1 MLFECAWKA
10 FEPQFDAILY
20 KIERHTDLIDKEAN
34 CIALLETREAA
45 KERQRDVKIAVQEKQ
60 KETDARVKQHQA
72 VQLRE
77 VVQWLST
84 DENDQEF
91 TLEKLARHRQ
101 PQTCEWLL
109 RIRSIVSW
117 LHKGT
122 SKPVIWLS
130 GIPGSGD
137 YKQPIL
143 VEESHE
149 NIQAKALVAQDL
161 LSTYKTKKA
170 WHLHTTFAA
179 TLLHPQKLQC

>member
-1 MLFECAWKA
+1 MLFECTWKA

-20 KIERHTDLIDKEAN
+20 KIERHTELIDKEAN

-45 KERQRDVKIAVQEKQ
+45 KERQRDVKLAIQEKQ
-60 KETDARVKQHQA
+60 KETDTRVKQHQA

-91 TLEKLARHRQ
+91 TLEKLACHRQ

-109 RIRSIVSW
+109 RNRSIVSW
-117 LHKGT
+117 LREGT

-130 GIPGSGD
+130 GIPGSGN
-137 YKQPIL
+137 YKQPIF
-143 VEESHE
+143 VEESHM
-149 NIQAKALVAQDL
+149 NIQAKALVAQGL
-161 LSTYKTKKA
+161 LSTYKTKHA
-170 WHLHTTFAA
+170 WHLHTTSAA
-179 TLLHPQKLQC
+179 TLLYHQKLQC